1 MNKTAD
7 IETAVLD
14 WLADGPLAI
23 GDLADRFRR
32 IAPGE
37 QLTWLGI
44 AMHKL
49 EGAGKVSYPSCSA
62 SHNHDGPCTVEL
74 AR

>member
-14 WLADGPLAI
+14 WLDGGPLTI
-23 GDLADRFRR
+23 DEIADRFRR

-49 EGAGKVSYPSCSA
+49 EGAGKVFYPSCGHGA
-62 SHNHDGPCTVEL
+62 HHDGPCTVEM